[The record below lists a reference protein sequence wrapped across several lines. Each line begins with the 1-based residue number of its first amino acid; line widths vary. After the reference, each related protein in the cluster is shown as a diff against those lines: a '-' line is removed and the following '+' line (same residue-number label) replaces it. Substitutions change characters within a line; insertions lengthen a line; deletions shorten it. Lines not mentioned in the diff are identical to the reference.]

1 MENKTAIVHKL
12 YEEDKNLEEE
22 NPKENPHRET
32 LSNLYRARRHL
43 DIFTF
48 TLHKRLI
55 LTSYSHISLLFDI
68 YMNDAGISNAMLMS
82 VKVQ

>member
-1 MENKTAIVHKL
+1 MENKTVIVYKL

-32 LSNLYRARRHL
+32 LSNLYWTRRHL

-48 TLHKRLI
+48 TLHERLI
-55 LTSYSHISLLFDI
+55 LRIFPYFAFIRHIHE
-68 YMNDAGISNAMLMS
+68 
-82 VKVQ
+82 